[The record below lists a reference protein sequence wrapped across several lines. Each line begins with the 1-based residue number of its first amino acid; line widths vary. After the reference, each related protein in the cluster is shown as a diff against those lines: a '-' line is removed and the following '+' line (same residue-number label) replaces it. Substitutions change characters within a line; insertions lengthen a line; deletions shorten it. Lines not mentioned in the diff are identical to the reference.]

1 MEGLSVK
8 TTVVYRV
15 YQDLLFNFPLVFCLF
30 PYTAGVLNRFC
41 AMDPCEYLVKRRE
54 HLRKMYLHA

>member
-15 YQDLLFNFPLVFCLF
+15 YQDLFLNFLLVFYLF
-30 PYTAGVLNRFC
+30 PNTAGALNLF
-41 AMDPCEYLVKRRE
+41 
-54 HLRKMYLHA
+54 